1 MTYDEAVRLLGRED
15 SALVNGLDRVL
26 GLGLLVVTGFNPD
39 SSLPYF
45 DAKNELIAKPGVALP
60 HGAWHAGTS

>member
-26 GLGLLVVTGFNPD
+26 GLGLLVVTGFRTVRYRTSTPRTN
-39 SSLPYF
+39 SSRNF
-45 DAKNELIAKPGVALP
+45 
-60 HGAWHAGTS
+60 TS